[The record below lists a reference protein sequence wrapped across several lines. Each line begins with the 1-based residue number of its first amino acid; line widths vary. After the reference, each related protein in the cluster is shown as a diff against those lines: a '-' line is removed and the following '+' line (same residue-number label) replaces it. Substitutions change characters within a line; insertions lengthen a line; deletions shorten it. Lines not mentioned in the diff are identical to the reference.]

1 MCQLDTM
8 SPQSSVSRP
17 SLALYSSTTQTAM
30 LETTAPMNEVLLPT
44 NSLPLFTNVSP
55 LLSKLKFAPIIAFLS
70 YLRLSIYMSVVA
82 IAIVVSF
89 HLKSEP
95 TPLEL
100 RMARPLGITFWFLS
114 LCCLGLGFGNY
125 VKTVEK
131 YSRRMAIVQT
141 GWKTQSVSS
150 SRFLL
155 FMRFGKVSWEKEEG
169 HGRENRARRVE
180 RTLRVQTRSSAKEEL
195 SHVEKR
201 GVNGFVQANTLCYR
215 FSPSL
220 PFPSWRCACSF

>member
-1 MCQLDTM
+1 MYTYPTLALEADTLRSTSQDTMLMCQLDTM
-8 SPQSSVSRP
+8 SPQSSVSLP
-17 SLALYSSTTQTAM
+17 SLALYSSTTQTAT

-44 NSLPLFTNVSP
+44 NSLPLFTNFSP
-55 LLSKLKFAPIIAFLS
+55 LLSKLKLAPMTAFLS

-100 RMARPLGITFWFLS
+100 RMAKPLGIIFWFLS
-114 LCCLGLGFGNY
+114 LCCLALGFGNY

-150 SRFLL
+150 SRFLI
-155 FMRFGKVSWEKEEG
+155 FYEVWEG
-169 HGRENRARRVE
+169 
-180 RTLRVQTRSSAKEEL
+180 
-195 SHVEKR
+195 
-201 GVNGFVQANTLCYR
+201 
-215 FSPSL
+215 
-220 PFPSWRCACSF
+220 